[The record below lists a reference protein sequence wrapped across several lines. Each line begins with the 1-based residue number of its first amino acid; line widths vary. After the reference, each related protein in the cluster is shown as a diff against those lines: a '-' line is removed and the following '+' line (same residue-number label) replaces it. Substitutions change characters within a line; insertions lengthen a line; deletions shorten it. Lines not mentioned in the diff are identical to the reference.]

1 MHGGPLEPIVVT
13 FQSCARTTARRVRFH
28 GLYLWLKRRRWA
40 PLQPDVLCL
49 GKAAIVNGVVAYS
62 DQFGD
67 PPRVSG
73 NVRRS
78 RKGYVRSFLKK
89 HALAIIFAAGLS
101 QGGRAVPITAAPDGV
116 ESFQELRP
124 GA

>member
-1 MHGGPLEPIVVT
+1 MVKGNRL
-13 FQSCARTTARRVRFH
+13 
-28 GLYLWLKRRRWA
+28 LDLL
-40 PLQPDVLCL
+40 DVLCL
-49 GKAAIVNGVVAYS
+49 GKAAIVNDVVAYS

-89 HALAIIFAAGLS
+89 HALAIILAAGLS
-101 QGGRAVPITAAPDGV
+101 QGVALSQSPVPPTESSLSRNPTLVGDWANRLLANDPKEIGRAH
-116 ESFQELRP
+116 
-124 GA
+124 